1 MYLLPS
7 LAIHQVLTSLQVPL
21 TWLGGC
27 FDFSPTGQPHQ
38 TKVVAME
45 KKKVLSVDSQSSDFF
60 SYTFLFFA
68 CLGRRIGGIIG
79 SSSHRN
85 DAIFSSPTVVSEVSL
100 VIEP

>member
-45 KKKVLSVDSQSSDFF
+45 KKRYCLSIANRLTFFPTLFF
-60 SYTFLFFA
+60 SLLVWDDGLA
-68 CLGRRIGGIIG
+68 VLLGLPAIGMMP
-79 SSSHRN
+79 
-85 DAIFSSPTVVSEVSL
+85 FSAVL
-100 VIEP
+100 Q